1 MAKVIAIVNQKG
13 GVGKT
18 TTAVNLGAGLV
29 RKGYKVLMIDMDT
42 QANLTMALGY
52 KYPDELKYTVVN
64 AMTLAMRGEPIDP
77 KKGILVNNEKIALLP
92 SNVRMQGFEGGLGNA
107 VANEY
112 LLDEFVSLAR
122 ENYDYIL
129 IDCSPSLGVL
139 TRNALVAADSVLIP
153 VEPHYFA
160 MQGLVVMLRMIY
172 AIRQDTNPDLGFEG
186 ILIVRRDNRA
196 HYKRDTVLALRKTYG
211 NYITVYQT
219 ELPSSVRATESA
231 DLGMSLFAYQRWC
244 KLARAYAHFVDEV
257 VQANEH

>member
-1 MAKVIAIVNQKG
+1 MAKVIAIMNQKG

-42 QANLTMALGY
+42 QANLTLALGY
-52 KYPDELKYTVVN
+52 KFPDELKYTVTNVMN
-64 AMTLAMRGEPIDP
+64 LALRGEPVDP
-77 KKGILVNNEKIALLP
+77 RKGILINAENIALLP
-92 SNVRMQGFEGGLGNA
+92 ANVRMQGFGDSLGTA

-112 LLDEFVSLAR
+112 LLSEFVNRAKPL
-122 ENYDYIL
+122 YDFIL

-153 VEPHYFA
+153 FMPDYFA
-160 MQGLVVMLRMIY
+160 MQGLVVMLRMIK
-172 AIRQDTNPDLGFEG
+172 AMRLETNHDLRIEG

-196 HYKRDTVLALRKTYG
+196 HYKRDAALAVREAYG
-211 NYITVYQT
+211 KDTTVYKT
-219 ELPSSVRATESA
+219 ELPSSVRAMESA
-231 DLGMSLFAYQRWC
+231 DLGISLFAYQRWC
-244 KLARAYAHFVDEV
+244 RLAKAYARFVDEV